1 MSKVL
6 KIVVALLAVVFASI
20 GLRWLV
26 APEGVAAEFG
36 MTLMEGLGLSSQI
49 GDLGAFFLSLAIF
62 ILLALTSGR
71 RSWYY
76 PAIILL
82 GLTAIMRTMAWM
94 FHGASLALDMIA
106 VEIIACVVLYL
117 GSLFLADEG

>member
-1 MSKVL
+1 MNKLL

-49 GDLGAFFLSLAIF
+49 GDLGAFFLSLAMF

-117 GSLFLADEG
+117 GSLFLADED

>member
-1 MSKVL
+1 MNKVL

-82 GLTAIMRTMAWM
+82 GLTAIMRTMEWM

-117 GSLFLADEG
+117 GSLFLADED

>member
-1 MSKVL
+1 MNKIL
-6 KIVVALLAVVFASI
+6 KLVVALLALVFASI

-62 ILLALTSGR
+62 ILLALTTGR
-71 RSWYY
+71 RTWYY
-76 PAIILL
+76 PPIILL

-94 FHGASLALDMIA
+94 FHGASLAVDMIA
-106 VEIIACVVLYL
+106 VEIIACIILYL
-117 GSLFLADEG
+117 GSIRLADED

>member
-1 MSKVL
+1 MNKVL
-6 KIVVALLAVVFASI
+6 KIVVALLAVVFAAI

-117 GSLFLADEG
+117 GSLFLADED

>member
-1 MSKVL
+1 MNKVL

-49 GDLGAFFLSLAIF
+49 GDLGAFFLSLAMF

-117 GSLFLADEG
+117 GSLFLADED

>member
-1 MSKVL
+1 MNKIL
-6 KIVVALLAVVFASI
+6 KLVVALLALVFASI

-71 RSWYY
+71 RTWYY
-76 PAIILL
+76 PPIILL

-106 VEIIACVVLYL
+106 VEIIACVILYL
-117 GSLFLADEG
+117 GSIRLADED

>member
-1 MSKVL
+1 MNKVL
-6 KIVVALLAVVFASI
+6 KIMVALLAVVFASI

-117 GSLFLADEG
+117 GSLFLADED

>member
-1 MSKVL
+1 MNKVL
-6 KIVVALLAVVFASI
+6 KIVVALLALVFASI

-62 ILLALTSGR
+62 ILLALTTDR

-76 PAIILL
+76 PPIILL

-94 FHGASLALDMIA
+94 FHGASLAVDMIA
-106 VEIIACVVLYL
+106 VEIIACVILYL
-117 GSLFLADEG
+117 GSVRLADED

>member
-1 MSKVL
+1 MNKIL
-6 KIVVALLAVVFASI
+6 KIVVALLALVFASI
-20 GLRWLV
+20 GFRWLV

-36 MTLMEGLGLSSQI
+36 MTLMQGLGLSSQI

-62 ILLALTSGR
+62 ILLALTTGR
-71 RSWYY
+71 RTWYY
-76 PAIILL
+76 PPIILL

-94 FHGASLALDMIA
+94 FHDASLAVDMIA

-117 GSLFLADEG
+117 GSLRLADED

>member
-1 MSKVL
+1 MNKVL

-62 ILLALTSGR
+62 ILLALTSGL

-117 GSLFLADEG
+117 GSLFLADED